1 MMNLVLKLKK
11 VIKLQSF
18 YRDSLQNIKKEMGFL
33 VNVIY
38 CLCRKRKYSFLADLV
53 CFFFFYCRDIKHGR
67 LHGLNWLWCKH
78 YLPNI

>member
-38 CLCRKRKYSFLADLV
+38 CLVKKENTVFLVDLV
-53 CFFFFYCRDIKHGR
+53 CFGFFFIVET
-67 LHGLNWLWCKH
+67 
-78 YLPNI
+78 

>member
-18 YRDSLQNIKKEMGFL
+18 YRDSLQNIKEEMGFL

-38 CLCRKRKYSFLADLV
+38 CLVEKENTVFLVDLV
-53 CFFFFYCRDIKHGR
+53 CFGFFFIVET
-67 LHGLNWLWCKH
+67 
-78 YLPNI
+78 

>member
-1 MMNLVLKLKK
+1 MNLILKLKK

-38 CLCRKRKYSFLADLV
+38 CLFKKENTVFLVDLV
-53 CFFFFYCRDIKHGR
+53 CFGFFYCRDIKDGR
-67 LHGLNWLWCKH
+67 LHGLNWL
-78 YLPNI
+78 

>member
-1 MMNLVLKLKK
+1 MMNLILKLKK

-38 CLCRKRKYSFLADLV
+38 CLFKKENTVFLVDLV
-53 CFFFFYCRDIKHGR
+53 CFGFFYRRDIKDGR
-67 LHGLNWLWCKH
+67 LHGLNWL
-78 YLPNI
+78 

>member
-38 CLCRKRKYSFLADLV
+38 CLVEKENTVFFEQSEVRGPDLLSRQSYKYENELIYETESE
-53 CFFFFYCRDIKHGR
+53 I
-67 LHGLNWLWCKH
+67 
-78 YLPNI
+78 

>member
-1 MMNLVLKLKK
+1 MMNLILKLKK

-38 CLCRKRKYSFLADLV
+38 CLFKKENTVFLVDLV
-53 CFFFFYCRDIKHGR
+53 CFGFFIVET
-67 LHGLNWLWCKH
+67 
-78 YLPNI
+78 